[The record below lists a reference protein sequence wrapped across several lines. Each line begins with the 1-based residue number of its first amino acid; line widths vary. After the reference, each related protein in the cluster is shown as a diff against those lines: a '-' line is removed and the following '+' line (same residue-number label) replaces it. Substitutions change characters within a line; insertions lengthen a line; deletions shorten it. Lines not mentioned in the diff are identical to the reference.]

1 MRIYVGNFTFETSET
16 ELRQVFQDYGQIQ
29 EISII
34 EDRYTGRSKGFAF
47 IEMPAVG
54 EAEAAIT
61 ALNGKEMN
69 GRTIT
74 VNEARPRP
82 ERSFGGGEFGNR
94 SGGDNSNNRDRGSR
108 W

>member
-1 MRIYVGNFTFETSET
+1 MRIYVGNYTLETREGD
-16 ELRQVFQDYGQIQ
+16 LRQVFEEYGQVQ

-47 IEMPAVG
+47 VEMPTGG
-54 EAEAAIT
+54 EAEAAIN
-61 ALNGKEMN
+61 ALNGKEMS
-69 GRTIT
+69 GRTLT

-94 SGGDNSNNRDRGSR
+94 SGGSNFGNRDGSAR

>member
-1 MRIYVGNFTFETSET
+1 MRIYVGNFTFETT
-16 ELRQVFQDYGQIQ
+16 ERDLRQVFEEYGQVQ

-47 IEMPAVG
+47 VEMPTGG
-54 EAEAAIT
+54 EAGAAIT

-82 ERSFGGGEFGNR
+82 ERSFGGGEFGDR
-94 SGGDNSNNRDRGSR
+94 SGGQNAGNRDRGAR